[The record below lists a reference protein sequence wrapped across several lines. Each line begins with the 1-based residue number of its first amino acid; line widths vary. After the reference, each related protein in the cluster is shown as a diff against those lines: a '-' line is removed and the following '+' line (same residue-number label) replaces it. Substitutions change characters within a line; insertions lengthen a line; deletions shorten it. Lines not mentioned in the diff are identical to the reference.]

1 MDWEVLARRRGE
13 QAKSQ
18 ARMTPGIPA
27 KTREQSFLE
36 PQHLLLFRKLPGNLN
51 HRN

>member
-1 MDWEVLARRRGE
+1 MDQEVLPRRRRE

-18 ARMTPGIPA
+18 AQMTPGNQA

-36 PQHLLLFRKLPGNLN
+36 PQHLLLLRKLLGNLSQLN
-51 HRN
+51 